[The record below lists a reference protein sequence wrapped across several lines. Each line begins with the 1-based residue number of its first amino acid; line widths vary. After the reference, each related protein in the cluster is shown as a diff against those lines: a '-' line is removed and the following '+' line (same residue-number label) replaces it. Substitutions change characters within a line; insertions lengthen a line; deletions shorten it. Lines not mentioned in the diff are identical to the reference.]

1 MAHKKSI
8 LINSFDFSLENG
20 GIQNTG
26 YLLAQY
32 LVPYFEVFI
41 FCTAGGN
48 SPQIEGVHSFKSKH
62 NSRNK
67 IVFELLSLHKKYH
80 FDFTLATNYFD
91 ATGLFFLK
99 LLSGV
104 PYGVMIHGN
113 ELLNKKDMG
122 LSEKISTF
130 FLHNPFRKLLLSS
143 ANHIFSNTDFTK
155 GLLEPITVNR
165 KITVIHPPI
174 SMESYKGDL
183 VGKPQILLTISRLNK
198 RKGIQTVIKVM
209 PTLLQSYPEMKYIV
223 AGKGDYEMELR
234 NLVHRLDLDNSVIFE
249 GFITEMRKEEL
260 FRECGL
266 FIMPSIYIPEENNV
280 EGFGISLVEANAYG
294 KFVVSCRTGGV
305 PEAVIDGKTGF
316 MIDENNESQLVE
328 AVLRFYNDFE
338 YNATDC
344 KKWANEH
351 HISSIAAKYAMVI
364 NGII

>member
-1 MAHKKSI
+1 MARKKSI

-48 SPQIEGVHSFKSKH
+48 SPQIEGVHSYKSKYK
-62 NSRNK
+62 SRNK

-91 ATGLFFLK
+91 ATGLFLLK
-99 LLSGV
+99 VLSGV

-113 ELLNKKDMG
+113 ELLNKKDMN
-122 LSEKISTF
+122 LSEKISAVLF
-130 FLHNPFRKLLLSS
+130 HNPLRRLLLCS
-143 ANHIFSNTDFTK
+143 ANHIFSNTNFTK
-155 GLLEPITVNR
+155 GLLQPITQNR
-165 KITVIHPPI
+165 TITVIHPPI
-174 SMESYKGDL
+174 SMESCTDDI

-198 RKGIQTVIKVM
+198 RKGIQTVIKAM
-209 PTLLQSYPEMKYIV
+209 PTLLQSYPKMKYVI

-234 NLVHRLDLDNSVIFE
+234 NLVHRLNLDNSVLFE
-249 GFITEMRKEEL
+249 GFITEKRKEEL

-266 FIMPSIYIPEENNV
+266 FIMPSIYIPETTNV

-294 KFVVSCRTGGV
+294 KFVISCKTGGV

-316 MIDENNESQLVE
+316 MIDENNESQLIE
-328 AVLRFYNDFE
+328 AVLRFYNNFE
-338 YNATDC
+338 YRAKDC
-344 KKWANEH
+344 QKWANEH